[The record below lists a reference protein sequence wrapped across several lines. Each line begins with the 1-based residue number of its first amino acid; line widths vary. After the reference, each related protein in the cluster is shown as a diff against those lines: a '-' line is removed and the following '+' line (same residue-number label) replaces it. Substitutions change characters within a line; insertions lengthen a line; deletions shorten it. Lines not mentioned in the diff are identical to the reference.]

1 MKNTFKF
8 ICTLAL
14 IIIVSSCS
22 SIKVVDSWKSETASS
37 IKDNNVLVIARTQ
50 DKQARIAF
58 EQAMSNQM
66 RSNGIKATESFRK
79 FPNMLPDDKLSE
91 EKLKNFRAFLDNEG
105 YNGIVVTVVKDMRES
120 TQTSES
126 GGYYAGASYGY
137 GYGGFY
143 PSYYG
148 GFYGYYA
155 HPMSYSTYGSYTPST
170 YTTTTTKTYIVET
183 VVYDLEQ
190 EADKQLVAVVTSQI
204 EDPQDMTKNAEE
216 YTKKVSESLND
227 K

>member
-22 SIKVVDSWKSETASS
+22 SIKVVDSWKSDTASS
-37 IKDNNVLVIARTQ
+37 IKDNNILVIARTQ

-58 EQAMSNQM
+58 EQAMANQM

-79 FPNMLPDDKLSE
+79 FPNMLPDEKLSE
-91 EKLKNFRAFLDNEG
+91 EKLKNFEAFLNNEG
-105 YNGIVVTVVKDMRES
+105 YDGIVLTVVKDMRES
-120 TQTSES
+120 TQTTEQ
-126 GGYYAGASYGY
+126 GGYYAGASYSSL
-137 GYGGFY
+137 Y
-143 PSYYG
+143 PSYYGYG

-155 HPMSYSTYGSYTPST
+155 HPMAYSTYGSYTPST
-170 YTTTTTKTYIVET
+170 YTTTTVKTFIVET
-183 VVYDLEQ
+183 VIYDLEQ
-190 EADKQLVAVVTSQI
+190 PKEEQLVAVVTSQI
-204 EDPQDMTKNAEE
+204 EDPQDVTKNAEE
-216 YTKKVSESLND
+216 YTKKVAESLNS